1 MHCFRLKNVMC
12 SLGQEVGKF
21 SSITT
26 LKKIIVVVVFV
37 HIRRPPA
44 DRHDTPIGTKPNLWL
59 SGEIRMFSF
68 RYT

>member
-26 LKKIIVVVVFV
+26 LKKIIVIVVLV

-44 DRHDTPIGTKPNLWL
+44 DRHDTPIGTKSNL
-59 SGEIRMFSF
+59 
-68 RYT
+68 